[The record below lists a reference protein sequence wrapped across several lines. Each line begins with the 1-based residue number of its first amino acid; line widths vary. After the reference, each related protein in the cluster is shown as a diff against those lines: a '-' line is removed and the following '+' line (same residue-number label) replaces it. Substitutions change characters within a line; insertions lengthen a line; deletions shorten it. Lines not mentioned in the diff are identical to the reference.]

1 MTDNIA
7 DATGVIL
14 LAMVL
19 GALGGAIVA
28 SAFWWLAGPE
38 R

>member
-1 MTDNIA
+1 MTDIA

-28 SAFWWLAGPE
+28 SAFWWLAGP

>member
-1 MTDNIA
+1 MTDIA

-28 SAFWWLAGPE
+28 SAFWLLIGTE